1 MEQIINAII
10 ESTIDNI
17 RRNAMTTLH
26 YTLGDTLDSV
36 FRSRQSEKEQL
47 YLKTSVMRP
56 FYELSIRA
64 C

>member
-1 MEQIINAII
+1 
-10 ESTIDNI
+10 
-17 RRNAMTTLH
+17 MTTLH